1 MQPVIWLCWIL
12 KGAACFT
19 FALIW
24 ISREAGAAM
33 PVILTEQDVRALLD
47 MPAAIRAVEESL
59 LRQAAGDG
67 WIHPRRR
74 LALPDRV
81 FLNYMFAAD
90 QKTGWMGAKLYSV
103 AHGVAR
109 FMVLLYRAE
118 SGELAALIEAD
129 YLGQV
134 RTGAATGVATKY
146 MARPEARVLGIIGTG
161 TQARTQLAAVSE
173 VRNLETIRAF
183 GRDRSRL
190 ENYCREMTDT
200 LRKPVTPAASAEET
214 VRGAD
219 VVITA
224 TNSMAPIV
232 MGAWLAPGAHVNAIG
247 ANFAQKRE
255 LESDA
260 VDRAA
265 VIAVDSIQ
273 QANIESGDLI
283 EAFGDDNSRCQH
295 VRELCEVVA
304 GKRPRRRNPEQIT
317 LFKSNGIASW
327 YLAVAAYL

>member
-1 MQPVIWLCWIL
+1 
-12 KGAACFT
+12 
-19 FALIW
+19 
-24 ISREAGAAM
+24 M

-47 MPAAIRAVEESL
+47 MPAAIRVVEESL
-59 LRQAAGDG
+59 QRQAAGDG

-74 LALPDRV
+74 LALPERV

-90 QKTGWMGAKLYSV
+90 QKAGWMGAKLYSV
-103 AHGVAR
+103 AHGAAR
-109 FMVLLYRAE
+109 FIVLLYRAD

-134 RTGAATGVATKY
+134 RTGAASAVATKY
-146 MARPEARVLGIIGTG
+146 MARPDARVLGIIGTG

-173 VRNLETIRAF
+173 GREFATIRAF
-183 GRDRSRL
+183 GRDRNRL
-190 ENYCREMTDT
+190 ENYCREMTER
-200 LRKPVTPAASAEET
+200 LRRPVTPAASAEET

-219 VVITA
+219 ILITA
-224 TNSMAPIV
+224 TTAMNPVVS
-232 MGAWLAPGAHVNAIG
+232 GDWLAPGTHINAIG

-255 LESDA
+255 LETDA

-265 VIAVDSIQ
+265 IIAVDSIQ

-283 EAFGDDNSRCQH
+283 QAFGDDNSRWQQ
-295 VRELCEVVA
+295 VRELCEIVA
-304 GKRPRRRNPEQIT
+304 GKRPGRKSPEQIT

-327 YLAVAAYL
+327 DLAVASYIFECAEKKGLGSKIEFGGGHR

>member
-1 MQPVIWLCWIL
+1 
-12 KGAACFT
+12 
-19 FALIW
+19 
-24 ISREAGAAM
+24 M

-59 LRQAAGDG
+59 LRQSAGDG

-90 QKTGWMGAKLYSV
+90 QKAGWMGAKLYSV

-118 SGELAALIEAD
+118 SGELTALIEAD

-134 RTGAATGVATKY
+134 RTGAASAVATKY

-173 VRNLETIRAF
+173 VRELQTIRAF
-183 GRDRSRL
+183 GRDRGRL
-190 ENYCREMTDT
+190 ENYCREMSQA

-219 VVITA
+219 IVITA
-224 TNSMAPIV
+224 TNSMTPIV
-232 MGAWLAPGAHVNAIG
+232 SGAWLAAGTHINAIG

-265 VIAVDSIQ
+265 IIAVDSIQ

-283 EAFGDDNSRCQH
+283 QAFGDDNARWQQ
-295 VRELCEVVA
+295 VRELCEIVA
-304 GKRPRRRNPEQIT
+304 GKRPGRKNPEQIT

-327 YLAVAAYL
+327 DLAVAARVFERAEKEGLGRKLEFGGQK

>member
-1 MQPVIWLCWIL
+1 
-12 KGAACFT
+12 
-19 FALIW
+19 
-24 ISREAGAAM
+24 M

-74 LALPDRV
+74 LALRERV

-90 QKTGWMGAKLYSV
+90 QKAGWMGAKLYSV

-109 FMVLLYRAE
+109 FMVLLYRADN
-118 SGELAALIEAD
+118 GELAALIEAD

-134 RTGAATGVATKY
+134 RTGAASAVATKY
-146 MARPEARVLGIIGTG
+146 MARADARVLGIIGTG
-161 TQARTQLAAVSE
+161 TQARTQLAAVCE
-173 VRNLETIRAF
+173 GREFATIRAF
-183 GRDRSRL
+183 GRDRNRL
-190 ENYCREMTDT
+190 ENYCREMTEG
-200 LRKPVTPAASAEET
+200 LRRPVTPAASAEET
-214 VRGAD
+214 VRGAGIL
-219 VVITA
+219 ITA
-224 TNSMAPIV
+224 TTAMNPVLS
-232 MGAWLAPGAHVNAIG
+232 GAWLAPGTHINAIG

-260 VDRAA
+260 VERAA
-265 VIAVDSIQ
+265 IIAVDSIQ

-283 EAFGDDNSRCQH
+283 QAFGDDNSRWQD
-295 VRELCEVVA
+295 VRELSEIVA
-304 GKRPRRRNPEQIT
+304 GKRSGRKSADQIT

-327 YLAVAAYL
+327 DLAVASRVYERAEREGVGTQLEFGGNK

>member
-1 MQPVIWLCWIL
+1 
-12 KGAACFT
+12 
-19 FALIW
+19 
-24 ISREAGAAM
+24 M

-47 MPAAIRAVEESL
+47 MPTAIRAVEESL
-59 LRQAAGDG
+59 TRQAAGDG

-90 QKTGWMGAKLYSV
+90 QKAGWMGAKLYSV

-118 SGELAALIEAD
+118 SGELTALIEAD

-134 RTGAATGVATKY
+134 RTGAASAVATKY

-173 VRNLETIRAF
+173 VRQLETIRAF
-183 GRDRSRL
+183 GRDRGRL
-190 ENYCREMTDT
+190 ETFCREMTET
-200 LRKPVTPAASAEET
+200 LRKTVTPAASAEEA

-219 VVITA
+219 IIITA
-224 TNSMAPIV
+224 TNSTTPV
-232 MGAWLAPGAHVNAIG
+232 VSGAWIAPGAHINAIG

-265 VIAVDSIQ
+265 IIAVDSIQ

-283 EAFGDDNSRCQH
+283 QAFGDDNSRWQQ
-295 VRELCEVVA
+295 VRELCEIVA
-304 GKRPRRRNPEQIT
+304 GKRPGRKNAEQIT

-327 YLAVAAYL
+327 DLAVAAHVFGRAEKESRGRKIEFGGNSGSR

>member
-1 MQPVIWLCWIL
+1 
-12 KGAACFT
+12 
-19 FALIW
+19 
-24 ISREAGAAM
+24 M

-47 MPAAIRAVEESL
+47 MPAAISAVEESL

-90 QKTGWMGAKLYSV
+90 QKAGWMGAKLYSV

-161 TQARTQLAAVSE
+161 TQARTQLAAVGD

-190 ENYCREMTDT
+190 ENYCREMTET

-219 VVITA
+219 IVITA

-232 MGAWLAPGAHVNAIG
+232 MGTWLAPGAHVNAIG

-283 EAFGDDNSRCQH
+283 QAFGDDNSRWQQ
-295 VRELCEVVA
+295 VRELCEIVA
-304 GKRPRRRNPEQIT
+304 GKRPGRKNPEQIT

-327 YLAVAAYL
+327 DLAVAAYIFERAQKEGLGRKIEFGGKN

>member
-1 MQPVIWLCWIL
+1 
-12 KGAACFT
+12 
-19 FALIW
+19 
-24 ISREAGAAM
+24 M

-47 MPAAIRAVEESL
+47 MPGAIRAVEESL
-59 LRQAAGDG
+59 LRQSAGDG

-90 QKTGWMGAKLYSV
+90 QKAGWMGAKLYSV

-118 SGELAALIEAD
+118 SGELTALIEAD

-134 RTGAATGVATKY
+134 RTGAASAVATKY

-173 VRNLETIRAF
+173 VRELQTIRAF
-183 GRDRSRL
+183 GRDRGRL
-190 ENYCREMTDT
+190 ENYCREMSQA
-200 LRKPVTPAASAEET
+200 LRKPVAPAASAEET

-219 VVITA
+219 IVITA
-224 TNSMAPIV
+224 TNSMTPIV
-232 MGAWLAPGAHVNAIG
+232 SGAWLAAGTHINAIG

-265 VIAVDSIQ
+265 IIAVDSIQ

-283 EAFGDDNSRCQH
+283 QAFGDDNARWQQ
-295 VRELCEVVA
+295 VRELCEIVA
-304 GKRPRRRNPEQIT
+304 GKRPGRKNPEQIT

-327 YLAVAAYL
+327 DLAVAARVFERAEKEGLGRKLEFGGQK

>member
-1 MQPVIWLCWIL
+1 
-12 KGAACFT
+12 
-19 FALIW
+19 
-24 ISREAGAAM
+24 M
-33 PVILTEQDVRALLD
+33 PLLLTEQDVRGLLD

-59 LRQAAGDG
+59 VRQAAGDG

-74 LALPDRV
+74 LALPERV

-90 QKTGWMGAKLYSV
+90 QKAGWMGAKLYSV

-109 FMVLLYRAE
+109 FMVLLYRAD

-134 RTGAATGVATKY
+134 RTGAASAVATKY
-146 MARPEARVLGIIGTG
+146 MARSDARSLGIIGTG

-173 VRNLETIRAF
+173 VRDLETIRAY
-183 GRDRSRL
+183 GRDRGRL
-190 ENYCREMTDT
+190 EKYCREMSEK
-200 LRKPVTPAASAEET
+200 LRKPVIPAASPEET

-219 VVITA
+219 ILITA
-224 TNSMAPIV
+224 TNSMNPIV
-232 MGAWLAPGAHVNAIG
+232 SGAWIDPGTHINAIG

-255 LESDA
+255 LETDA

-265 VIAVDSIQ
+265 IIAVDSIQ

-283 EAFGDDNSRCQH
+283 QAFGDDNSRWQQ
-295 VRELCEVVA
+295 VRELCEIVA
-304 GKRPRRRNPEQIT
+304 GKRPGRKSAEQIT

-327 YLAVAAYL
+327 DLAVGARIFERAEKEGIGRKIEFGDPG

>member
-1 MQPVIWLCWIL
+1 
-12 KGAACFT
+12 
-19 FALIW
+19 
-24 ISREAGAAM
+24 M
-33 PVILTEQDVRALLD
+33 PVILTEQDVRELLD

-67 WIHPRRR
+67 WVHPRRR
-74 LALPDRV
+74 LALPERV

-90 QKTGWMGAKLYSV
+90 QKAGWMGAKLYSV

-109 FMVLLYRAE
+109 FVVLLYRAD

-134 RTGAATGVATKY
+134 RTGAASAVATRY
-146 MARPEARVLGIIGTG
+146 MARPEARSLGIIGTG
-161 TQARTQLAAVSE
+161 TQARTQLAAVKE
-173 VRNLETIRAF
+173 VRQLETIRAF
-183 GRDRSRL
+183 GRDRTRL
-190 ENYCREMTDT
+190 ENYCREMSET
-200 LRKPVTPAASAEET
+200 LRKQVTPAASAEEV

-219 VVITA
+219 IVITA
-224 TNSMAPIV
+224 TTAMNPVVS
-232 MGAWLAPGAHVNAIG
+232 GAWLAAGTHINAIG

-265 VIAVDSIQ
+265 IIAVDSIQ

-283 EAFGDDNSRCQH
+283 QAFGDDNSRWQQ
-295 VRELCEVVA
+295 VRELCEIVA
-304 GKRPRRRNPEQIT
+304 GKRPGRKNPEQIT

-327 YLAVAAYL
+327 DLAVGAYVFNCAEKKGLGRKLEFGGHK

>member
-1 MQPVIWLCWIL
+1 
-12 KGAACFT
+12 
-19 FALIW
+19 
-24 ISREAGAAM
+24 M
-33 PVILTEQDVRALLD
+33 PLLLTEQDVRGLLD

-59 LRQAAGDG
+59 VRQAAGDG

-74 LALPDRV
+74 LALPERV

-90 QKTGWMGAKLYSV
+90 QKAGWMGAKLYSV

-109 FMVLLYRAE
+109 FMVLLYRAD

-134 RTGAATGVATKY
+134 RTGAASAVATKY
-146 MARPEARVLGIIGTG
+146 MARSDARSLGIIGTG

-173 VRNLETIRAF
+173 VRDLETIRAY
-183 GRDRSRL
+183 GRDRGRL
-190 ENYCREMTDT
+190 EKYCREMSER
-200 LRKPVTPAASAEET
+200 LGKPVIAAASPEET
-214 VRGAD
+214 VRGTD
-219 VVITA
+219 ILITA
-224 TNSMAPIV
+224 TNSMNPIV
-232 MGAWLAPGAHVNAIG
+232 SGAWIDPGTHINAIG

-255 LESDA
+255 LETDA

-265 VIAVDSIQ
+265 IIAVDSIQ

-283 EAFGDDNSRCQH
+283 QAFGDDNSRWQQ
-295 VRELCEVVA
+295 VRELCEIVA
-304 GKRPRRRNPEQIT
+304 GKRPGRKSAEQIT

-327 YLAVAAYL
+327 DLAVGARIFERAEKEGIGRKIEFGDPG

>member
-1 MQPVIWLCWIL
+1 
-12 KGAACFT
+12 
-19 FALIW
+19 
-24 ISREAGAAM
+24 
-33 PVILTEQDVRALLD
+33 
-47 MPAAIRAVEESL
+47 
-59 LRQAAGDG
+59 
-67 WIHPRRR
+67 
-74 LALPDRV
+74 LALPERV

-90 QKTGWMGAKLYSV
+90 QKAGWMGAKLYSV

-109 FMVLLYRAE
+109 FVVLLYRAD

-134 RTGAATGVATKY
+134 RTGAASAVATKY
-146 MARPEARVLGIIGTG
+146 MARPEARSLGIIGTG

-173 VRNLETIRAF
+173 VRDLESIRAF
-183 GRDRSRL
+183 GRDRGRL
-190 ENYCREMTDT
+190 ENYCREMTET
-200 LRKPVTPAASAEET
+200 LRKPVTPATSAEET

-219 VVITA
+219 IVITA
-224 TNSMAPIV
+224 TSATNPVVS
-232 MGAWLAPGAHVNAIG
+232 GAWLGTGTHINAIG

-265 VIAVDSIQ
+265 IIAVDSIQ

-283 EAFGDDNSRCQH
+283 QAFGDDNSRWQQ
-295 VRELCEVVA
+295 VRELCEIVA
-304 GKRPRRRNPEQIT
+304 GKRPGRKNPEQIT

-327 YLAVAAYL
+327 DLAVGARVFERAEKEGLGRKLEFGGYR